1 MLGGWVVW
9 GSGQMGAELMGV
21 LGRFGGSRQLWVSG
35 PMWGIWANVGSRGRL
50 GVWAQIACAGGARSG
65 ALTPCDLRSTCWGS
79 RAHLQAGRVGQAEA
93 AAQRG

>member
-1 MLGGWVVW
+1 
-9 GSGQMGAELMGV
+9 MGV